1 MTGDTGAGRAENSAS
16 SLGDPLKS
24 LNDRLSGVGLK
35 SSTRIL
41 ILILLAMNRK
51 MSAVELR
58 ALLGLG
64 KGSLENHLAT
74 LEAAG
79 YVRTRNA
86 PSFRGLRLSVEIT
99 ETGLE
104 SCRAL
109 LRSIRD
115 LEV

>member
-1 MTGDTGAGRAENSAS
+1 MTEDLGVEGAHRPAS
-16 SLGDPLKS
+16 SLGDPIKS

-41 ILILLAMNRK
+41 ILILLAMNRR

-64 KGSLENHLAT
+64 KGSLENHLAK
-74 LEAAG
+74 LEDAG
-79 YVRTRNA
+79 YVRIRNA
-86 PSFRGLRLSVEIT
+86 PSFRGWRQSVEIT
-99 ETGLE
+99 EAGLE
-104 SCRAL
+104 GCREL
-109 LRSIRD
+109 LRSIKA

>member
-1 MTGDTGAGRAENSAS
+1 MTEDMGVGGAHRSAS
-16 SLGDPLKS
+16 SPGDPIKS

-41 ILILLAMNRK
+41 ILILLAMNRR

-64 KGSLENHLAT
+64 KGSLENHLAK
-74 LEAAG
+74 LEDAG

-86 PSFRGLRLSVEIT
+86 PSFQGWRQSVEIT
-99 ETGLE
+99 EAGLE
-104 SCRAL
+104 GCREL
-109 LRSIRD
+109 LRSIKA

>member
-1 MTGDTGAGRAENSAS
+1 MTEDTARGSADRLS
-16 SLGDPLKS
+16 SSPGNPIQS
-24 LNDRLSGVGLK
+24 LNDRLSEAGLK

-64 KGSLENHLAT
+64 KGSLENHLAK

-86 PSFRGLRLSVEIT
+86 PSFRGWRQSVEIT
-99 ETGLE
+99 EAGLKD
-104 SCRAL
+104 CREL
-109 LRSIRD
+109 LRSIKALD
-115 LEV
+115 F

>member
-1 MTGDTGAGRAENSAS
+1 MNEDTGAGSAGSSAS
-16 SLGDPLKS
+16 SPDDPIKS
-24 LNDRLSGVGLK
+24 LNDRLSGAGLK

-41 ILILLAMNRK
+41 ILILLAMNRR

-64 KGSLENHLAT
+64 KGSLENHLAK

-79 YVRTRNA
+79 YLRTRNA

-99 ETGLE
+99 QAGLE

-109 LRSIRD
+109 LQSIRD

>member
-1 MTGDTGAGRAENSAS
+1 MTEDAGAGGAGSSAP
-16 SLGDPLKS
+16 LPEDPIKS
-24 LNDRLSGVGLK
+24 LNNRLSRASLK

-41 ILILLAMNRK
+41 ILILLAMNRR

-64 KGSLENHLAT
+64 KGSLENHLAK

-86 PSFRGLRLSVEIT
+86 PSFRGLRLTVEIT
-99 ETGLE
+99 QAGLE
-104 SCRAL
+104 SCRAML
-109 LRSIRD
+109 QSIRD